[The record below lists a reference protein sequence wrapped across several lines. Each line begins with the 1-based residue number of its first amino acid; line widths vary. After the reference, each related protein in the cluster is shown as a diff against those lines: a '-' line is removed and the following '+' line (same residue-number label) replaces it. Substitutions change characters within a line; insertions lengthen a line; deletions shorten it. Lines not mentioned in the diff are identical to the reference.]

1 MKMIGKKSVASV
13 LKVILDVLIILVIV
27 VWSVAII
34 IFAVASLSMGEVDH
48 DDYFNLHIPYKFE
61 PIEKGAEI
69 QTVSS
74 SLWGMA
80 LRMEITH
87 ELAVNPTKLWVLLL
101 IFVFVSIVIA
111 VFIFILIQLRNF
123 LETLED
129 GDPFTM
135 ENARRIRIIGLV
147 IIGSELGI
155 KLAMIGSAGFIDSA
169 VQIEGA
175 RLVWGELL
183 SAFSLPSIF
192 LGLVVLIIA
201 EIFRLGVKMREEQ
214 ELTI

>member
-13 LKVILDVLIILVIV
+13 LKVILDVLIILVVV

-48 DDYFNLHIPYKFE
+48 ADYINLHIPYKFE

-69 QTVSS
+69 QTVSY

-80 LRMEITH
+80 LGMEITH
-87 ELAVNPTKLWVLLL
+87 ELAFNPTKWWVLLL

-155 KLAMIGSAGFIDSA
+155 KLAMIGSAAIIDSA
-169 VQIEGA
+169 VRIEGA

-192 LGLVVLIIA
+192 LGFVVLIIA